1 MGLDSRRGLLCD
13 RVGWYGSTLTRRLR
27 HAPSSHPLVNRPA
40 LVVAHAAAASCT
52 HWAAPSG
59 SGSSCTDSSPCTFS
73 TWYGSK
79 AGPGSVLC
87 LKYGTYKG
95 DTHILA
101 FSAKSGSSSQLL
113 TVRPFWF
120 LGLRSGSCTPGAVPY
135 DCLSLPD
142 LSGSCPPYPYASVL
156 TVPAAPLTEHRR
168 LILCGMIWCR
178 RIPGRRGGR
187 PMRTMTRLQSDPLAP
202 LLRPRR
208 PPYCAWWSACAG

>member
-1 MGLDSRRGLLCD
+1 MHLLL
-13 RVGWYGSTLTRRLR
+13 TLGALVL
-27 HAPSSHPLVNRPA
+27 AP
-40 LVVAHAAAASCT
+40 VVAHAAAASCT

-87 LKYGTYKG
+87 LKDGTYKG

-120 LGLRSGSCTPGAVPY
+120 LGLPAIWLVHAWRGAV
-135 DCLSLPD
+135 
-142 LSGSCPPYPYASVL
+142 
-156 TVPAAPLTEHRR
+156 
-168 LILCGMIWCR
+168 
-178 RIPGRRGGR
+178 
-187 PMRTMTRLQSDPLAP
+187 
-202 LLRPRR
+202 
-208 PPYCAWWSACAG
+208 